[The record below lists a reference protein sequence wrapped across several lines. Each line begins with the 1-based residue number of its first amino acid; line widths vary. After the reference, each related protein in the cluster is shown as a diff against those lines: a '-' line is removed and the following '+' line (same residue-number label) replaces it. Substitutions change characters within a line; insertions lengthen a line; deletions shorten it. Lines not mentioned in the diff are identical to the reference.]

1 MPEQLWFTEILN
13 RYLSGPVNSLLNAVH
28 HPAAYPNA
36 PINNFVAM
44 EILVVG
50 ILFVFF
56 VLVRSQLSVES
67 PGGLQ
72 HMMEGIYGFI
82 DNQSREI
89 IEHDYKRFTPYLVA
103 LGLFILV
110 ANLIGLIPGFVS
122 PTATPTVPLGFAV
135 VTFLYYHFHG
145 IRKHKH
151 HYVKQFLGPVLGL
164 SWLLLPIELVSHV
177 ARMLSLTVRLY
188 ANIFAGDLVTLAFF
202 SLIPIGVPIAFLGLH
217 IFVSLV
223 QTFIF
228 VVLATVYLAGAVGEE
243 H

>member
-13 RYLSGPVNSLLNAVH
+13 RYFGGAVSSAMNALHVA
-28 HPAAYPNA
+28 PAYPNA

-56 VLVRSQLSVES
+56 VLVRSRLSVES
-67 PGGLQ
+67 PGALQ
-72 HMMEGIYGFI
+72 HAMEGVYGFI
-82 DNQSREI
+82 DNQSHEI
-89 IEHDYKRFTPYLVA
+89 IEHDYKRFTPYLIA

-135 VTFLYYHFHG
+135 VTFLYYHYHG
-145 IRKHKH
+145 IRKHKQ
-151 HYVKQFLGPVLGL
+151 HYIKQFLGPVWAMAPLMFV
-164 SWLLLPIELVSHV
+164 IEIVSHF
-177 ARMLSLTVRLY
+177 ARVLSLTVRLY
-188 ANIFAGDLVTLAFF
+188 ANIFAGDMVTLAFF
-202 SLIPIGVPIAFLGLH
+202 SLIPIGVPIIFLLLH
-217 IFVSLV
+217 LGVSLV

>member
-1 MPEQLWFTEILN
+1 MPEQLWFTELLN
-13 RYLSGPVNSLLNAVH
+13 RWFAGPANSLLNAVH

-50 ILFVFF
+50 ILLVFF
-56 VLVRSQLSVES
+56 LLVRSQLSVES
-67 PGGLQ
+67 PGALQ
-72 HMMEGIYGFI
+72 HVMEGVYGFI
-82 DNQSREI
+82 DNQSHEI

-110 ANLIGLIPGFVS
+110 ANLIGLVPGFIS

-135 VTFLYYHFHG
+135 CTFLYYHFHG
-145 IRKHKH
+145 VKKHGP
-151 HYVKQFLGPVLGL
+151 HYIKQFLGPV
-164 SWLLLPIELVSHV
+164 WLMAPLMFLIEVVSHF
-177 ARMLSLTVRLY
+177 ARVLSLTVRLY
-188 ANIFAGDLVTLAFF
+188 ANIFAGDMVTLAFF
-202 SLIPIGVPIAFLGLH
+202 SLVPIGVPIIFLLLH
-217 IFVSLV
+217 LGVSLV

-228 VVLATVYLAGAVGEE
+228 VVLATVYLAAAVGEE

>member
-13 RYLSGPVNSLLNAVH
+13 RYFGGAANSLLNAVH
-28 HPAAYPNA
+28 QPAAYPNA

-72 HMMEGIYGFI
+72 HMMEGVYGFI
-82 DNQSREI
+82 DNQSHEI

-103 LGLFILV
+103 LGLFILLG
-110 ANLIGLIPGFVS
+110 NLIGLIPGFVS

-135 VTFLYYHFHG
+135 CTFLYYHFHG
-145 IRKHKH
+145 LRKHKH
-151 HYVKQFLGPVLGL
+151 HYIKQFLGPVWVMAPLMFV
-164 SWLLLPIELVSHV
+164 IEVVSHF
-177 ARMLSLTVRLY
+177 ARVLSLTVRLY
-188 ANIFAGDLVTLAFF
+188 ANIFAGDMVTLAFF
-202 SLIPIGVPIAFLGLH
+202 SLVPIGVPIIFLLLH
-217 IFVSLV
+217 LGVSLV

-228 VVLATVYLAGAVGEE
+228 VVLATVYLAGAVGDE

>member
-1 MPEQLWFTEILN
+1 MHEQLWFTELLN
-13 RYLSGPVNSLLNAVH
+13 RYFGGVANSLLNTIH
-28 HPAAYPNA
+28 HPAAYPDA
-36 PINNFVAM
+36 PISNFVAM

-56 VLVRSQLSVES
+56 LLVRSQLSVES

-72 HMMEGIYGFI
+72 HTMEGVYGFI
-82 DNQSREI
+82 DNQSHEI

-135 VTFLYYHFHG
+135 VTFLYYHYHG
-145 IRKHKH
+145 IRKHGG
-151 HYVKQFLGPVLGL
+151 HYIKQFLGPVAVMAPLMFI
-164 SWLLLPIELVSHV
+164 IEIVSHF
-177 ARMLSLTVRLY
+177 ARVLSLTVRLY
-188 ANIFAGDLVTLAFF
+188 ANIFAGDMVTLAFF
-202 SLIPIGVPIAFLGLH
+202 SLIPIGIPIVFLLLH
-217 IFVSLV
+217 LGVSLV

>member
-13 RYLSGPVNSLLNAVH
+13 RYLAGPANSLLNAVH
-28 HPAAYPNA
+28 HPAAYPGA

-50 ILFVFF
+50 VLFAFF
-56 VLVRSQLSVES
+56 VLVRSHLSVES

-72 HMMEGIYGFI
+72 HMMEGVYGFI
-82 DNQSREI
+82 DNQSHEI

-122 PTATPTVPLGFAV
+122 PTATPTVPLGIAV
-135 VTFLYYHFHG
+135 CTFIYYHFHG
-145 IRKHKH
+145 LRKHKL
-151 HYVKQFLGPVLGL
+151 HYIKQFLGPVLL
-164 SWLLLPIELVSHV
+164 MAPLMFVIEVVSHF
-177 ARMLSLTVRLY
+177 ARVLSLTVRLY
-188 ANIFAGDLVTLAFF
+188 ANIFAGDMVTLAFF
-202 SLIPIGVPIAFLGLH
+202 SLIPIGVPIIFLLLH
-217 IFVSLV
+217 LGVSLV

>member
-13 RYLSGPVNSLLNAVH
+13 RFFAGPANAILNAVH

-72 HMMEGIYGFI
+72 HMMEGVYGFI
-82 DNQSREI
+82 DNQSHEI

-110 ANLIGLIPGFVS
+110 ANLIGLIPGFIS

-135 VTFLYYHFHG
+135 CTFLYYHFHG
-145 IRKHKH
+145 IKKHGA
-151 HYVKQFLGPVLGL
+151 HYVKQFLGPVALMAPL
-164 SWLLLPIELVSHV
+164 MFVIEIVSHF
-177 ARMLSLTVRLY
+177 ARVLSLTVRLY
-188 ANIFAGDLVTLAFF
+188 ANIFAGDMVTLAFF
-202 SLIPIGVPIAFLGLH
+202 SLIPIGVPIIFLLLH
-217 IFVSLV
+217 LGVSLV

>member
-13 RYLSGPVNSLLNAVH
+13 RYLAGPANALLNAVH
-28 HPAAYPNA
+28 QPAAYPSA

-50 ILFVFF
+50 ILFLFF

-72 HMMEGIYGFI
+72 HMMEGVYGFI
-82 DNQSREI
+82 DNQSHEI
-89 IEHDYKRFTPYLVA
+89 IGHDYKRFTPYLVA

-135 VTFLYYHFHG
+135 CTFIYYHFHG
-145 IRKHKH
+145 LRHHKH
-151 HYVKQFLGPVLGL
+151 HYIKQFIGPVAIM
-164 SWLLLPIELVSHV
+164 WIPMFFIEVISHF
-177 ARMLSLTVRLY
+177 ARVLSLTVRLY
-188 ANIFAGDLVTLAFF
+188 ANIFAGDMVTLAFF
-202 SLIPIGVPIAFLGLH
+202 SLIPIGVPIIFLLLH
-217 IFVSLV
+217 LGVSLV

-228 VVLATVYLAGAVGEE
+228 VVLATVYLAGAVGDE